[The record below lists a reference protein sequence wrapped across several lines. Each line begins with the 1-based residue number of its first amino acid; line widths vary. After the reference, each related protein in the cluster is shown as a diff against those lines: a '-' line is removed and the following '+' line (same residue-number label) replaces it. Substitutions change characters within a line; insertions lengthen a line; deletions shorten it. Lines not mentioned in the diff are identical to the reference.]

1 MEYGTIWTKSTQNPY
16 WLLERSYP
24 VSYIRS
30 ELGLEAEGAETKPDE
45 LGRIY
50 AYFAEGI
57 DPNQECSQ

>member
-1 MEYGTIWTKSTQNPY
+1 MEYGTIWTKSTRNPY

-24 VSYIRS
+24 VSYIQS
-30 ELGLEAEGAETKPDE
+30 ELGLEAEGAETKPNE

-50 AYFAEGI
+50 AYFTEGI

>member
-1 MEYGTIWTKSTQNPY
+1 MEYATIWTKSTRNPY
-16 WLLERSYP
+16 WLMCRTYP
-24 VSYIRS
+24 LHYVRY
-30 ELGLEAEGAETKPDE
+30 ELGVDVQGAETKPNE